1 MLANLPITTNDL
13 LVMGGMLAVFVLLSV
28 LVFYRRGS

>member
-1 MLANLPITTNDL
+1 MLSNLPITTNDL

>member
-13 LVMGGMLAVFVLLSV
+13 LVMGGVLAVFVLLSV

>member
-1 MLANLPITTNDL
+1 MLSGLPISTNDL
-13 LVMGGMLAVFVLLSV
+13 LVMGGMLVVFVVLSA

>member
-1 MLANLPITTNDL
+1 MLSNLPITTNDL
-13 LVMGGMLAVFVLLSV
+13 LVMGGVLAVFVVLSA

>member
-13 LVMGGMLAVFVLLSV
+13 LVMAGTMAAFILLS
-28 LVFYRRGS
+28 LFVFGRRKG